1 MTLSDYAIQCRYYF
15 GGERM
20 KMLTT
25 AYEKGLYGGN
35 ITDHEW
41 VGLQE
46 IWEDLINRTS
56 G

>member
-1 MTLSDYAIQCRYYF
+1 MQMNVDNYF

-41 VGLQE
+41 ATLRE

>member
-1 MTLSDYAIQCRYYF
+1 
-15 GGERM
+15 
-20 KMLTT
+20 MLTT

-41 VGLQE
+41 AVLQE

>member
-1 MTLSDYAIQCRYYF
+1 MTLSDYAVNIDSTSV
-15 GGERM
+15 GDRM
-20 KMLTT
+20 KLLTT

-41 VGLQE
+41 ITLRE